1 MNNHPGLAHPHRGN
15 GWGPVAEQQQDASQ
29 VLTFV
34 VVISYRFYVIWF
46 FIILFWNLLI
56 LHQEH
61 FLRRCG
67 LLRVDGKS
75 RNDGELAR
83 LAIVLLGR

>member
-1 MNNHPGLAHPHRGN
+1 M
-15 GWGPVAEQQQDASQ
+15 
-29 VLTFV
+29 
-34 VVISYRFYVIWF
+34 F
-46 FIILFWNLLI
+46 FIILFLNLLI

-61 FLRRCG
+61 FLLRCG
-67 LLRVDGKS
+67 RLRVDGKS